1 MLIFKTKRKWIL
13 QIFFLI
19 EYYEN
24 SFSCPNGNTASSGY
38 ICIEWLWLFCTVWF
52 IGLDSPLQI
61 LHFTLYNKYIIML
74 CPLYEHSDLSEL
86 SDSEDSGLDP
96 PLLFLPTAVRII
108 QLHWLTLY
116 CITVYLHTMHQLLIN
131 VRCIVVYQ
139 GTMYHRLST
148 YNSLGC
154 NASWFINV
162 LFTSL
167 CINVQLTLIA
177 FWWVVQRSKNGAK
190 LQICSGINPIKESMI
205 AKQILQSKWDYTLSS

>member
-1 MLIFKTKRKWIL
+1 MKKL
-13 QIFFLI
+13 
-19 EYYEN
+19 
-24 SFSCPNGNTASSGY
+24 Y
-38 ICIEWLWLFCTVWF
+38 IILFC
-52 IGLDSPLQI
+52 PL
-61 LHFTLYNKYIIML
+61 H
-74 CPLYEHSDLSEL
+74 EHSDLSEL

-167 CINVQLTLIA
+167 CLNIQRTLIA

-190 LQICSGINPIKESMI
+190 LQIFSSINPIKESMI
-205 AKQILQSKWDYTLSS
+205 AKQILQSKWDYTLSSLYSSKNIAIIVGSQYIWVWFDRSKL